1 MNKPVFNYRTLPLQ
15 QMVFLGILVAVDM
28 ILQRFSLGP
37 ATMKVGL
44 GFLGSIMLAY
54 FYGPGWGSLGAA
66 AADLLSSALFGQEG
80 GFFLGF
86 TLSAILAVLIYA
98 WFLYQQPVKLWRIAA
113 ATILVTVVV
122 NLLLNTYWLHLL
134 YGLSLKA
141 AFAQRLVKELLTP
154 WLQILIAWLVLP
166 ALARIKIERWLQ
178 S

>member
-1 MNKPVFNYRTLPLQ
+1 MNRPVFNHRSLPLS
-15 QMVFLGILVAVDM
+15 QMVFLGILVAIDM
-28 ILQRFSLGP
+28 VLQRFSLGP

-54 FYGPGWGSLGAA
+54 FYGPVWGSLGAA

-86 TLSAILAVLIYA
+86 TLSAMLAVLIYA
-98 WFLYQQPVKLWRIAA
+98 GFLYRKPVKLWRIAA
-113 ATILVTVVV
+113 ATILVTLLV

-134 YGLSLKA
+134 YGLNLKV
-141 AFAQRLVKELLTP
+141 AFAQRLLKELLTP
-154 WLQILIAWLVLP
+154 WPQILVAWLVLP
-166 ALARIKIERWLQ
+166 ALARIDIEKWLQ